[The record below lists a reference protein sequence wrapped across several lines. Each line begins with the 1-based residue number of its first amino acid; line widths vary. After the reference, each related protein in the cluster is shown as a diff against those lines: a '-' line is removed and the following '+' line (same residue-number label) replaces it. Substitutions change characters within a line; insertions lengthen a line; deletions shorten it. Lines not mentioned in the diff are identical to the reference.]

1 MFRPISKGEELSI
14 SYMSPLRR
22 RGFTTRE
29 CRRKILFQE
38 FGFLCQCEIC
48 NVDPAQQDISDGK
61 KEDIK
66 IGATV
71 ENGSTTETKPISYSW
86 KQSVPLNSP
95 SSIKSFFPSTK
106 HLNNLLSGTSKSQM
120 FNERDEQNIVVPKG
134 VIVTRIEF

>member
-1 MFRPISKGEELSI
+1 
-14 SYMSPLRR
+14 MSPLRR

-29 CRRKILFQE
+29 CRRKILYQE
-38 FGFLCQCEIC
+38 FGFLCHCEIC
-48 NVDPAQQDISDGK
+48 DVDPTQQDITDGK

-66 IGATV
+66 IGAV
-71 ENGSTTETKPISYSW
+71 ENGCTATKSISYTW

-120 FNERDEQNIVVPKG
+120 LSERDDVVVPKG
-134 VIVTRIEF
+134 VIVTRIEL

>member
-1 MFRPISKGEELSI
+1 
-14 SYMSPLRR
+14 MSPLRR

-29 CRRKILFQE
+29 CRRKILYQE
-38 FGFLCQCEIC
+38 FGFLCHCEIC
-48 NVDPAQQDISDGK
+48 DVDPTQQDITDGK

-66 IGATV
+66 IGAV
-71 ENGSTTETKPISYSW
+71 ENGCTATKSISYTW

-106 HLNNLLSGTSKSQM
+106 HLNNLLSSTSKSQM
-120 FNERDEQNIVVPKG
+120 FSERDEKNLVVPKG

>member
-1 MFRPISKGEELSI
+1 
-14 SYMSPLRR
+14 MSPLRR

-38 FGFLCQCEIC
+38 FGFLCRCEIC
-48 NVDPAQQDISDGK
+48 DVVDPKSAQQDLSDGK

-66 IGATV
+66 VGAI
-71 ENGSTTETKPISYSW
+71 ENGSTENKSLSYPW

-106 HLNNLLSGTSKSQM
+106 HLNNLLPGTSKS
-120 FNERDEQNIVVPKG
+120 NLLSERDDHSIIVPKG
-134 VIVTRIEF
+134 VIVTRIEL

>member
-1 MFRPISKGEELSI
+1 
-14 SYMSPLRR
+14 MSPLRR
-22 RGFTTRE
+22 RGFSTRE
-29 CRRKILFQE
+29 LRRKILFHE
-38 FGFLCQCEIC
+38 FGFLCHCEIC
-48 NVDPAQQDISDGK
+48 DVDPKSAPEDVSDGK

-66 IGATV
+66 VGAI
-71 ENGSTTETKPISYSW
+71 ENGSTENKSVSYPW

-120 FNERDEQNIVVPKG
+120 FNERDEQNLVVPKG